1 MSPARKSSKKLRIL
15 VSNDDG
21 IHAPGLAVAEKIART
36 LSDDIWVVAPETEQ
50 SGASH
55 SLTLTLPLR
64 PRQAGPQRFALSGT
78 PTDCVMMAGI
88 HIMKDALPDLVIS
101 GVNRGFN
108 VADDVTYS
116 GTVAAAMEG
125 AVLGIPSLAMSQAV
139 GGSEDGAAIFPCAEK
154 HGPPLVKRLVE
165 IGWPEGVLLN
175 INFPPLPP
183 SKVTRVVVTA
193 QGARDQSMLRLD
205 ERVDA
210 RGRTYFWVGFKR
222 IFSDPESGTDLR
234 AIYEGHISVTPL
246 HLNLTEFREQQR
258 LSTLLDGPVAALNRR
273 AARGKTPK
281 TQKAAKPSDG
291 ADRFRRAW
299 KGDDREVRLVS
310 IR

>member
-1 MSPARKSSKKLRIL
+1 MSPARRAKKQLRIL

-36 LSDDIWVVAPETEQ
+36 LSDDIWIVAPETEQ

-64 PRQAGPQRFALSGT
+64 LRHAGHQRFALSGT

-88 HIMKDALPDLVIS
+88 HIMKDRLPDLVLS

-125 AVLGIPSLAMSQAV
+125 AVLGIPSIAMSQAV
-139 GGSEDGAAIFPCAEK
+139 GGREDESAIFSCAEK
-154 HGPPLVKRLVE
+154 HGPPLIKRLVE
-165 IGWPEGVLLN
+165 IGWPEGVLVN
-175 INFPPLPP
+175 VNFPPLPA
-183 SKVTRVVVTA
+183 SKVKRVVVTA
-193 QGARDQSMLRLD
+193 QGQRDQSMLRVD

-222 IFSDPESGTDLR
+222 IFSDPERGTDLH
-234 AIYEGHISVTPL
+234 AMEQGCISVTPL
-246 HLNLTEFREQQR
+246 HMDLTEFREQQR
-258 LSTLLDGPVAALNRR
+258 MEGLLAGPLATLASPKRTLQVPRKAR
-273 AARGKTPK
+273 AKKDARYRK
-281 TQKAAKPSDG
+281 
-291 ADRFRRAW
+291 RA
-299 KGDDREVRLVS
+299 G
-310 IR
+310 

>member
-1 MSPARKSSKKLRIL
+1 MTPSRTRKPKKQLRIL

-21 IHAPGLAVAEKIART
+21 IHAPGLAVAERIART

-64 PRQAGPQRFALSGT
+64 LRQAGHQRFALSGT

-88 HIMKDALPDLVIS
+88 HIMKDRLPDLVLS

-125 AVLGIPSLAMSQAV
+125 AVLGIPSIAMSQAV
-139 GGSEDGAAIFPCAEK
+139 GGRKDEGAIFSCAEK
-154 HGPPLVKRLVE
+154 HGPPLIKRLVE

-175 INFPPLPP
+175 VNFPPLPA
-183 SKVTRVVVTA
+183 SRVKRVLVTA
-193 QGARDQSMLRLD
+193 QGQRDQSMLRVD

-222 IFSDPESGTDLR
+222 IFTDPERGTDLH
-234 AIYEGHISVTPL
+234 AIAQGCISVTPL
-246 HLNLTEFREQQR
+246 HMDLTEFREQQR
-258 LSTLLDGPVAALNRR
+258 MEGLLAGPLADLTRGGAR
-273 AARGKTPK
+273 APRSVKKPGKAGPGRFR
-281 TQKAAKPSDG
+281 KAAVSKPPLPD
-291 ADRFRRAW
+291 
-299 KGDDREVRLVS
+299 E
-310 IR
+310 

>member
-1 MSPARKSSKKLRIL
+1 MTRQKKLRIL

-36 LSDDIWVVAPETEQ
+36 LTDDIWVVAPETEQ

-55 SLTLTLPLR
+55 SLTLTMPLR
-64 PRQAGPQRFALSGT
+64 LRQAGPKRFAVSGT

-88 HIMKDALPDLVIS
+88 KIMQDHLPDLVIS

-125 AVLGIPSLAMSQAV
+125 AVLGIPSVAMSQAM
-139 GGSEDGAAIFPCAEK
+139 GGRDENKAVWACAEE
-154 HGPPLVKRLVE
+154 HGPPLLKRLVE
-165 IGWPEGVLLN
+165 IGWPKEVLLN

-183 SKVTRVVVTA
+183 AQVKRVSVVA
-193 QGARDQSMLRLD
+193 QGQRDQSLLRVD

-210 RGRTYFWVGFKR
+210 RGRTYFWIGFKR
-222 IFSDPESGTDLR
+222 VFSDPERGTDLH
-234 AIYEGHISVTPL
+234 AIHEGEISVTPL
-246 HLNLTEFREQQR
+246 HLNLTELREQQR
-258 LSTLLDGPVAALNRR
+258 LSTLIDGPVAALKRKI
-273 AARGKTPK
+273 ARKL
-281 TQKAAKPSDG
+281 AKPRTSGSARTRRG
-291 ADRFRRAW
+291 A
-299 KGDDREVRLVS
+299 KS
-310 IR
+310 